1 MAKVYEVKIYQFG
14 RLGSS
19 SYRYETMLQ
28 ALQALSIFTRNYK
41 SVKLACIEV
50 YEDDK
55 DLPQESR
62 VYINP
67 CTCE

>member
-19 SYRYETMLQ
+19 CYRYESMRQ
-28 ALQALSIFTRNYK
+28 ALMALAIFARNYK